1 MRTKVLICAA
11 ALVAASAFTSM
22 AQNVYS
28 LNVVGY
34 INIPFVE
41 GFQLI
46 ANQLDFDGT
55 GTNNTSS
62 NVVGTNVPV
71 GSVLY
76 TWNPTTVAYNIDT
89 LATVKGSTTV
99 AWSKNYSLNPGQG
112 AWLSIPA
119 GKLAGTTS
127 NLTTVGQV
135 DQGSQYAVNPNLNPA
150 GGFSLVSS
158 MVPLAGGLTTVLG
171 YAPQAKDTVYQWDI
185 ATQGYNISTYAQVKG
200 SSPPTYA
207 WSPKEPAIAVSEGFW
222 LNSTA
227 AAVWS
232 NYFQV
237 Q

>member
-11 ALVAASAFTSM
+11 AFVAASAFTSM

-34 INIPFVE
+34 INIPLVE

-46 ANQLDFDGT
+46 ANQLDYDGT
-55 GTNNTSS
+55 GTNNLDA
-62 NVVGTNVPV
+62 NVLGTGLPVGTTV
-71 GSVLY
+71 Y
-76 TWNPTTVAYNIDT
+76 TWNPATVSYNIDS
-89 LATVKGSTTV
+89 LATAKGSTNV
-99 AWSKNYSLNPGQG
+99 SWSKNYPLNPGQG
-112 AWLSIPA
+112 AWLSIPS
-119 GKLAGTTS
+119 GKLTSS

-135 DQGSQYAVNPNLNPA
+135 DQGSLVNPNLNPA

-158 MVPLAGGLTTVLG
+158 MVPLAGGLQTVLG
-171 YAPQAKDTVYQWDI
+171 YTPQTKDTVYQWEI
-185 ATQGYNISTYAQVKG
+185 ASQSYKISSFVVPKG
-200 SSPPTYA
+200 GSNPA
-207 WSPKEPAIAVSEGFW
+207 WSPAEPTLAVSEGFW

-227 AAVWS
+227 AASWS